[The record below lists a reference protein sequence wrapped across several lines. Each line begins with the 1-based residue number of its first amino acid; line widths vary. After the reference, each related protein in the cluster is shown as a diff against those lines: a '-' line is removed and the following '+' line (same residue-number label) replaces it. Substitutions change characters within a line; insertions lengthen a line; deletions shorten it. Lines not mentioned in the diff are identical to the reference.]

1 MKYVELIKDG
11 RNRVIKV
18 VAITAGDLVVT
29 DKGQLI
35 QIINN
40 KAVSLIPKGS
50 WALYES
56 PALIKRASKKNA
68 KALFMKEMFL
78 SPELR
83 AVVRMEK
90 AARTDVVRKL
100 WNYIKREGLQD
111 TKNRRNINSDDKLKP
126 VFGKAVVSMFEMT
139 ALVTKHM
146 SDKPFK
152 VK

>member
-1 MKYVELIKDG
+1 M
-11 RNRVIKV
+11 NSS
-18 VAITAGDLVVT
+18 A
-29 DKGQLI
+29 
-35 QIINN
+35 
-40 KAVSLIPKGS
+40 
-50 WALYES
+50 
-56 PALIKRASKKNA
+56 A
-68 KALFMKEMFL
+68 KAALL
-78 SPELR
+78 GYLR
-83 AVVRMEK
+83 FQRQMPYVATEVTMP
-90 AARTDVVRKL
+90 AGSQADVVRKL